1 MPKKATVHDKL
12 SYIQMNQWSKFLKK
26 LWCCVGGR
34 VQQGNLVL
42 LTELLT

>member
-26 LWCCVGGR
+26 LGAASMREYNKVI
-34 VQQGNLVL
+34 
-42 LTELLT
+42 